1 MALKRFKV
9 GFYVGCFAKDDG
21 EYTNVSEV
29 FELMHNTMEENDTYF
44 PSLDKGNDVYQ
55 VRDLIKPIGGSTYK
69 GYFAKFRKNDLPHIA
84 TQNRREESE
93 IDLDEAEGLI
103 EKNYFLF
110 DARYQLL
117 VFQVNSSGLTINA
130 ISELITEVSKQT
142 LVFNPVLTKDAAER
156 VINNQHKTKKYELG
170 FTVPQN
176 PDLYPADN
184 WSSNLFSM
192 LNGQG
197 GASCTITVNANPIG
211 RKDGRL
217 IDGVKGWL
225 TQFTNSDIPVRLSKI
240 WFDDG
245 TDPIDLVADR
255 IKAQTQPIEMEG
267 RYPSAIDLYSE
278 LARCKNE
285 RDEEIRLV
293 LADG

>member
-1 MALKRFKV
+1 MAFKKFNV

-21 EYTNVSEV
+21 QYTDVSEV
-29 FELMHNTMEENDTYF
+29 FELMHKKMKEDDTYF
-44 PSLDKGNDVYQ
+44 PALDKENDVYQ
-55 VRDLIKPIGGSTYK
+55 VRDLIKPVGGSTYK

-84 TQNRREESE
+84 NQNRREESE
-93 IDLDEAEGLI
+93 LDLGEAQGLI

-110 DARYQLL
+110 DSRYQLL
-117 VFQVNSSGLTINA
+117 VFQVNSSGLSINA
-130 ISELITEVSKQT
+130 ISELITEISKQT
-142 LVFNPVLTKDAAER
+142 LIFNPVLTKDAAER

-176 PDLYPADN
+176 PDLYPADT
-184 WSSNLFSM
+184 WSSSLFSL

-197 GASCTITVNANPIG
+197 GASCTITVNANPQG

-217 IDGVKGWL
+217 IDGVKSWL
-225 TQFTNSDIPVRLSKI
+225 TKFTDSDIPVRLSKI
-240 WFDDG
+240 WFEDG

-255 IKAQTQPIEMEG
+255 IKGHTQPIEMNG
-267 RYPSAIDLYSE
+267 RYPSPDDLYSE
-278 LARCKNE
+278 LARCKSE
-285 RDEEIRLV
+285 REEEIGLV